1 MLNFNFIL
9 TKLLAAFIL
18 LILIPISNGLIS
30 PVFLAVSI
38 IFLQLGMILITKKFK
53 PLAILFIFIFPYIFV
68 AFPHFNSQNFP
79 LTLAYTEFDND
90 QYYLQVLVIH
100 SLFLSTVALFI
111 PLIKTPFLLKD
122 NMPVKK
128 NYIIFYGLLCFMFL
142 ITIFGRSGNNIFDS
156 GGYGSIG
163 ANVQNA
169 GGLAI
174 FEYFLVL
181 FPIAYIY
188 SGQNKKKLRLLLIM
202 AVIYSLKGLL
212 LGGRIE
218 ALQMLLMI
226 FILYIDNKKLKLR
239 KVIRLLIVP
248 SLFFIVFGLVR
259 SAPNTSFNELTILLL
274 DVYENNLFIFFGH
287 HIDIYYST
295 TRLYALVSLEIID
308 LSDRLYSFVLNII
321 AIVVPFSKLPDIANL
336 TAFKKDIH
344 PAGGG
349 GLISVIFYVF
359 FILPRCYINWIFVW
373 SIN

>member
-1 MLNFNFIL
+1 
-9 TKLLAAFIL
+9 
-18 LILIPISNGLIS
+18 
-30 PVFLAVSI
+30 
-38 IFLQLGMILITKKFK
+38 
-53 PLAILFIFIFPYIFV
+53 
-68 AFPHFNSQNFP
+68 
-79 LTLAYTEFDND
+79 
-90 QYYLQVLVIH
+90 
-100 SLFLSTVALFI
+100 
-111 PLIKTPFLLKD
+111 
-122 NMPVKK
+122 
-128 NYIIFYGLLCFMFL
+128 MFL

-248 SLFFIVFGLVR
+248 I
-259 SAPNTSFNELTILLL
+259 
-274 DVYENNLFIFFGH
+274 
-287 HIDIYYST
+287 
-295 TRLYALVSLEIID
+295 
-308 LSDRLYSFVLNII
+308 
-321 AIVVPFSKLPDIANL
+321 
-336 TAFKKDIH
+336 
-344 PAGGG
+344 
-349 GLISVIFYVF
+349 
-359 FILPRCYINWIFVW
+359 FILHCFW
-373 SIN
+373 SCKVRPKY